1 MDESEEDVLVRNRFT
16 QIGAEEGWALFRRGD
31 EIIELYRSPGTA
43 SHWAWTYYPSAS
55 VQAKAKGHSAV
66 DLDQCIA
73 FPVARG

>member
-1 MDESEEDVLVRNRFT
+1 
-16 QIGAEEGWALFRRGD
+16 
-31 EIIELYRSPGTA
+31 LYRSPGTA

-55 VQAKAKGHSAV
+55 VQAKAKGHNAV